1 MGEVTFEEY
10 LERKFREFIAAV
22 YREDVAGEPRSPYL
36 WQIRMMKAIVENGRW
51 PDRIVAPTASG
62 KTCVIDIHVFLNAM
76 AGLQFAGRLPANM
89 PGEHVLRG
97 LPRRL
102 ALTVNRRSL
111 VDDQY
116 DQALELQKRVLSA
129 HPGDALHEWRLGLE
143 YRANVGCDED
153 LSKADDGQAA
163 LNTLIVVELR
173 GGLGATANQRE
184 WRYHPQTCAV
194 ICATPDMFGSRLLF
208 RGYGTS
214 RAMRPMEAGELAYDT
229 VLVAD
234 EAHLS
239 RQLLETARQIPRI
252 ESYAGNAVRSCVSP
266 LQVVETTATP
276 AKNDET
282 DSGTISVGV
291 EESDFT
297 TDRALAKRLQT
308 PKTLTITRSA
318 VKDKERIE
326 QIVDCCMRL
335 IEKRMNDGTTSDD
348 SAQRADVIGCVLNT
362 VPAAQQVYDR
372 LCAQLKKRLKQ
383 SDVTQLIRGYVGPM
397 RPYEKQREVSR
408 LHKIFA
414 EKPTEETPYCIVG
427 TQTLEVGVDADFS
440 DMVTE
445 LAPAAALVQR
455 AGRVNRRGL
464 RADSHIYAFGM
475 SEQLSERERQK
486 SAIPYSVG
494 ELEEAAAWIESLP
507 QTDGG
512 HEFSAW
518 AIHEIVAKGSPVPAE
533 RPGRLLYQRLE
544 QWDVEN
550 LSHTDEDL
558 FSDCAIPG
566 LQQAPSDV
574 NLWLRDNLDWQDDMS
589 SIGVVVRDLPWDD
602 ELAASLIELA
612 PPLDDE
618 VFPLGRRAQVV
629 GARDS
634 LRTYLLK
641 ESPIVVKRS
650 VEGSSYGELHKRRV
664 FRYRPSMP
672 MGRRVAVYDHERG
685 LQSASD
691 LLAPGDIF
699 VVDSYAPLFNGLPTF
714 APSSGQKVE
723 PVLRQCSNEIIVVS
737 ADKLADDRRYQAL
750 EAVAN
755 QVECI
760 REQREWQGQQSDT
773 KLHELQSALPVLIGE
788 LLSCIGR
795 NDVAGQ
801 DITLVDWI
809 HDVGD
814 SECESSEQ
822 RAGQSV
828 SYSFRRHHDDWW
840 MVLRVDA
847 SLTGDDI
854 SQEVSHAGKVLL
866 QGEDGHQCHVAE
878 RTKSIA
884 RSVGL
889 VGGLVESL
897 YLAGLYHDEGKK
909 DVRFQALLRKGR
921 GNGESG
927 YLAKSAY
934 RSWVFERQF
943 REAHQLTGWRHEQ
956 RSVTEFLVAMD
967 RENPESGTE
976 RDGLDTELVARLIGT
991 SHGHGRSTFNHASDF
1006 LLPQGEEQ
1014 FDPALVSHAKDL
1026 FDRGGWESLIDR
1038 TNARYGFWAAAYLES
1053 LLRAADI
1060 TVSKE
1065 GR

>member
-22 YREDVAGEPRSPYL
+22 YQKDGVDEPRAPYL
-36 WQIRMMKAIVENGRW
+36 WQIRMMKVIAENGRW

-62 KTCVIDIHVFLNAM
+62 KTCVIDIHVFLNAL
-76 AGLQFAGRLPANM
+76 AGLQLAGRLPANM
-89 PGEHVLRG
+89 PGERALRG

-116 DQALELQKRVLSA
+116 EQALELQKRILSA
-129 HPGDALHEWRLGLE
+129 QRGDALHEWRLGLE
-143 YRANVGCDED
+143 YRSNAGCDEVS
-153 LSKADDGQAA
+153 SKSDGDQAA
-163 LNTLIVVELR
+163 LNSLIVVELR
-173 GGLGATANQRE
+173 GGLGATVNQRE

-239 RQLLETARQIPRI
+239 QQLLETARQIPRI
-252 ESYAGNAVRSCVSP
+252 ELYAGDAVRSCVSP

-276 AKNDET
+276 TKGDET

-291 EESDFT
+291 EESDFA
-297 TDRALAKRLQT
+297 TDHALAKRLQT
-308 PKTLTITRSA
+308 PKTLTIIRSA

-326 QIVDCCMRL
+326 QIVDCCVRL
-335 IEKRMNDGTTSDD
+335 IEERVDDGDPSGV
-348 SAQRADVIGCVLNT
+348 SSRRANAIGCVLNT
-362 VPAAQQVYDR
+362 VTAAQQVY
-372 LCAQLKKRLKQ
+372 AQLGKRLKK
-383 SDVTQLIRGYVGPM
+383 SGITRPVLSYVGPM
-397 RPYEKQREVSR
+397 RPYDKRSVVDR
-408 LHKIFA
+408 LRKIFD
-414 EKPTEETPYCIVG
+414 EEPTEETPYCIVG
-427 TQTLEVGVDADFS
+427 TQTLEVGVDADFA
-440 DMVTE
+440 DMVTD
-445 LAPAAALVQR
+445 LAPASALVQR

-475 SEQLSERERQK
+475 SEQLQEKDRQK
-486 SAIPYSVG
+486 SAAPYDAG
-494 ELEEAAAWIESLP
+494 ELEEAVAWIESLP
-507 QTDGG
+507 QVDGG

-518 AIHEIVAKGSPVPAE
+518 AIHEAVATGSPIPAE
-533 RPGRLLYQRLE
+533 RFGRLLYQRLE

-558 FSDCAIPG
+558 FSDCTIPE

-574 NLWLRDNLDWQDDMS
+574 NLWLRDNLDQQDDVS

-618 VFPLGRRAQVV
+618 IFPLGQRLQIV
-629 GARDS
+629 GSRDS
-634 LRTYLLK
+634 LQTYLS
-641 ESPIVVKRS
+641 EEEPIVVEQNTYDEQRR
-650 VEGSSYGELHKRRV
+650 RRV

-672 MGRRVAVYDHERG
+672 MRRRVTVYDHERG
-685 LQSASD
+685 LRDAND
-691 LLAPGDIF
+691 LLVPGDIF
-699 VVDSYAPLFNGLPTF
+699 VVDSYAPLFNELPTF
-714 APSSGQKVE
+714 APSAALSKA
-723 PVLRQCSNEIIVVS
+723 PVLEKCSNEVIVVS
-737 ADKLADDRRYQAL
+737 ADRLANDSRYRAL
-750 EAVAN
+750 AAVAN
-755 QVECI
+755 QVERI
-760 REQREWQGQQSDT
+760 REYREQQRLQSDT
-773 KLHELQSALPVLIGE
+773 KLKELQSELPTLIGE
-788 LLSCIGR
+788 LLSCSER
-795 NDVAGQ
+795 DNVASQ
-801 DITLVDWI
+801 AITLVDWMQ
-809 HDVGD
+809 DVGD
-814 SECESSEQ
+814 SECESSVQ
-822 RAGQSV
+822 RDGQSV

-840 MVLRVDA
+840 MVLRTDN
-847 SLTGDDI
+847 SLTGDAI
-854 SQEVSHAGKVLL
+854 SQEVSHVGKVLL
-866 QGEDGHQCHVAE
+866 QGEDGHQRHVAE
-878 RTKSIA
+878 RAKVIA

-889 VGGLVESL
+889 TDELIEAL
-897 YLAGLYHDEGKK
+897 HLAGLYHDEGKK

-921 GNGESG
+921 GNGESE

-934 RSWVFERQF
+934 RSWSVERQF

-956 RSVTEFLVAMD
+956 RSVAEFLVAME
-967 RENPESGTE
+967 RGNPETSSE

-991 SHGHGRSTFNHASDF
+991 SHGHGRSTFNHASSF

-1014 FDPALVSHAKDL
+1014 FDPALVKHAEKL